1 MEDMGQNSQMDL
13 KIDEEFRNLLPEPT
27 REEYTNLEKSIVKR
41 GVLSPLLVWH
51 GTIIDGHTRYAICKA
66 HRMKNIPTEE
76 MRFQSREEAIAWI
89 LMNQLS
95 RRNLTDFQK
104 NEIALKYEQMIA
116 RQMRERQI
124 TSGREYGKGIGEDQL
139 IHTYSDK
146 TSKRKELA
154 KIAGTSEGS
163 IQRTKMILNKG
174 TPEQIEKV
182 RKGEVSLHRMAEEI
196 KEKEIPEGMRKCPK
210 CGRILPLDHFYDGG
224 RQCRGCRNRNKK
236 YTDAKGNVIE
246 TDEKYKNIPDQEI
259 IDGLYRDVESDTTIE
274 DVVHEFM
281 TNFHEYM
288 SSLEW
293 ILHIHSDIVSE
304 NQEQISI
311 MFQNADREYH
321 AMKGEYVNV

>member
-1 MEDMGQNSQMDL
+1 MEDMGQNNQMDL

-41 GVLSPLLVWH
+41 GVLSPLLVWD
-51 GTIIDGHTRYAICKA
+51 GTIIDGHTRYAICQV
-66 HRMKNIPTEE
+66 HCMKDIPTKEIS
-76 MRFQSREEAIAWI
+76 FQSREEAVSWI

-104 NEIALKYEQMIA
+104 NEIALKYEEVIAKQMKK
-116 RQMRERQI
+116 RQGERNDLK
-124 TSGREYGKGIGEDQL
+124 E
-139 IHTYSDK
+139 HSDHVIRMLPP
-146 TSKRKELA
+146 TTTRKELA
-154 KIAGTSEGS
+154 KMAGTSEGS
-163 IQRTKMILNKG
+163 IQRTKLILDKG
-174 TPEQIEKV
+174 TPEQIEQV
-182 RKGEVSLHRMAEEI
+182 RKGEVSLGVMAKEI
-196 KEKEIPEGMRKCPK
+196 KENDIPEGMRKCPK

-224 RQCRGCRNRNKK
+224 RQCRRCRNRNKK

-259 IDGLYRDVESDTTIE
+259 IDGLYRDVDSDTTIE

-288 SSLEW
+288 CSLEW

-321 AMKGEYVNV
+321 AMKAC

>member
-1 MEDMGQNSQMDL
+1 MDL
-13 KIDEEFRNLLPEPT
+13 KIDEVYRKLLPEPT
-27 REEYTNLEKSIVKR
+27 TEEYTNLEKSIVKH
-41 GVLSPLLVWH
+41 GILSPLIVWD

-66 HRMKNIPTEE
+66 HRMKNIPTKEIS
-76 MRFQSREEAIAWI
+76 FQSRDEAITWI

-104 NEIALKYEQMIA
+104 NEIALKYEEVIAKQMKKRQSAAGGDRKSKKARIA
-116 RQMRERQI
+116 
-124 TSGREYGKGIGEDQL
+124 SDQL
-139 IHTYSDK
+139 AISDQK
-146 TSKRKELA
+146 NEPTTTRKELA
-154 KIAGTSEGS
+154 RIAGTSEGS
-163 IQRTKMILNKG
+163 IRRTKTILNKG
-174 TPEQIEKV
+174 TPEQIEQV
-182 RKGEVSLHRMAEEI
+182 RKGEVSLHKMAKEI
-196 KEKEIPEGMRKCPK
+196 KENGIPEGMRKCPK

-246 TDEKYKNIPDQEI
+246 TDEKYKNIPDHEV
-259 IDGLYRDVESDTTIE
+259 IDGFYRDVETVTTIE

-288 SSLEW
+288 GSLEW

-304 NQEQISI
+304 NREQISI

>member
-1 MEDMGQNSQMDL
+1 MKYEEVIAKQMKKRQGERNDL
-13 KIDEEFRNLLPEPT
+13 KEHSDHVIRKLPPT
-27 REEYTNLEKSIVKR
+27 T
-41 GVLSPLLVWH
+41 
-51 GTIIDGHTRYAICKA
+51 T
-66 HRMKNIPTEE
+66 
-76 MRFQSREEAIAWI
+76 
-89 LMNQLS
+89 
-95 RRNLTDFQK
+95 
-104 NEIALKYEQMIA
+104 
-116 RQMRERQI
+116 
-124 TSGREYGKGIGEDQL
+124 
-139 IHTYSDK
+139 
-146 TSKRKELA
+146 RKELA

-163 IQRTKMILNKG
+163 IQRTKLILDKG
-174 TPEQIEKV
+174 TPEQIEQV
-182 RKGEVSLHRMAEEI
+182 RKGEVSLGVMAKEI
-196 KEKEIPEGMRKCPK
+196 KGTDIPEGMRKCPN

-259 IDGLYRDVESDTTIE
+259 IDGLYRDVDSDTTIE